1 MCHYQFRNGVNIAK
15 HSGSNSDCSDNNC
28 KHRHRSKYNYVT
40 LSLLKLNNRQLFLNL
55 LWGMLNDMSFLMN
68 LAMVSVSISGIAT
81 NIQSLMLSFIY
92 MDVLQTS
99 LWMYDAFQLDSD
111 NIVDANGNPIPDT
124 SLNAFF
130 NESGFSSMQ
139 LFNNLGSTLVFIMG
153 TLALYFLLCL
163 LKLIPKITPVAEWI
177 QGALVWNFGIRF
189 AIQQF

>member
-1 MCHYQFRNGVNIAK
+1 M
-15 HSGSNSDCSDNNC
+15 
-28 KHRHRSKYNYVT
+28 
-40 LSLLKLNNRQLFLNL
+40 NL

-139 LFNNLGSTLVFIMG
+139 LFNNLGSTLVFIMA